1 MNQLCQAGFVR
12 AFFGRLLQL
21 RGLCFVVGSTYSVKS
36 GALRGWPVTDVILTL
51 PRHTSTQGFSM
62 RIGEDQLMW
71 FLQHF
76 VNSKFWA
83 DMTMWFY
90 FILAVEFLLCIN
102 GISNSKLLRKRH
114 NLLHLEC
121 CVCVCV
127 CMCVFV
133 RVCVSLSR
141 VQLFATSWTLVRQAP
156 LSLGFS
162 RKENW
167 SGLSFPYPGIK
178 PRSPS
183 LQVDSLPS
191 EPTGKSRMLW
201 SSLNHCLTVLLSIIL
216 VLPVQRL
223 PPRDSSSESLWFKLR
238 GEKTFF
244 WLFFF

>member
-1 MNQLCQAGFVR
+1 ML
-12 AFFGRLLQL
+12 
-21 RGLCFVVGSTYSVKS
+21 
-36 GALRGWPVTDVILTL
+36 
-51 PRHTSTQGFSM
+51 
-62 RIGEDQLMW
+62 
-71 FLQHF
+71 
-76 VNSKFWA
+76 
-83 DMTMWFY
+83 
-90 FILAVEFLLCIN
+90 
-102 GISNSKLLRKRH
+102 
-114 NLLHLEC
+114 
-121 CVCVCV
+121 CV

-133 RVCVSLSR
+133 RVCVLLSR

-201 SSLNHCLTVLLSIIL
+201 SSLNHCLTVLLSVIL
-216 VLPVQRL
+216 VLPVQML

-244 WLFFF
+244 WLFFFQSLGFQIHCKLIPWCSNSFFITYSHCSYISGSCSKPHLSWNTLSDSKVYHLLHVWRQSWIPSLWLGDAYVFYSPMLAFGFP